1 MLDNMGFPHRE
12 AMWVLSMQHPE
23 STKSV
28 RADPQ
33 YELVAPKLEGPLDD
47 TIRTILTN
55 GLVTRFSVTFNVAGK
70 FILEVVEQWGKLRRL
85 EGGDIMHAH
94 DIVSNRM
101 DGRDASFV
109 CVHELIVKCS
119 YKITYFYILPN
130 SMSNLVTKTS
140 DFQTFLKFLS
150 YKLSLGNFGT
160 SSSSPFP
167 KVTNSKRR
175 SPKPFVSQLFSKLL
189 YPVLVRCYRFH
200 IICRL
205 GACTP
210 LTSNPSSVWSA
221 VLKTR
226 KDGG

>member
-1 MLDNMGFPHRE
+1 M
-12 AMWVLSMQHPE
+12 
-23 STKSV
+23 
-28 RADPQ
+28 
-33 YELVAPKLEGPLDD
+33 APKLEGPLDD
-47 TIRTILTN
+47 AIRTILTN
-55 GLVTRFSVTFNVAGK
+55 SLVTRFGVTFNVAGK
-70 FILEVVEQWGKLRRL
+70 FIPEVIEQWGKLRRL
-85 EGGDIMHAH
+85 EGGDIMHTH

-101 DGRDASFV
+101 DGQDASFV
-109 CVHELIVKCS
+109 CVRELIVKCS

-130 SMSNLVTKTS
+130 SMSNSVTKMS
-140 DFQTFLKFLS
+140 NFQTFPKFSS

-160 SSSSPFP
+160 SLSSLFP

-175 SPKPFVSQLFSKLL
+175 SPKPFVLRLFSKLL

-210 LTSNPSSVWSA
+210 LTSNPSSAWSA
-221 VLKTR
+221 MLKTG